1 MEPNLLVDKEFNIP
15 VFNAQKQRYK
25 CIGVEVEYPGNGRTY
40 KISFTEI
47 KELGY
52 NVPDK
57 LELVLGISVMH
68 DRIAKVRLNEIELSG
83 KPRRLNEMDIATKKI
98 NSLSGLKAVLKV
110 LAEEM

>member
-15 VFNAQKQRYK
+15 VFHAEKQNYK
-25 CIGVEVEYPGNGRTY
+25 CTGVEVEYPGNGRTY

-47 KELGY
+47 KELNY

-57 LELVLGISVMH
+57 LELVLGIGVMN
-68 DRIAKVRLNEIELSG
+68 DRIAKVRLNEVKQNG
-83 KPRRLNEMDIATKKI
+83 TPYKLNEMDIATKNI
-98 NSLSGLKAVLKV
+98 NSLKGFREVLKV

>member
-1 MEPNLLVDKEFNIP
+1 MEPNLLVDREFNIP
-15 VFNAQKQRYK
+15 VFHAEKQNYK
-25 CIGVEVEYPGNGRTY
+25 CTGVEVEYPGNGRTY

-52 NVPDK
+52 NVPGR

-68 DRIAKVRLNEIELSG
+68 DRIAKVRLNEVKRSG
-83 KPRRLNEMDIATKKI
+83 IRHKLNEIDIATKKI
-98 NSLSGLKAVLKV
+98 NSVTGFKAVLKT